1 MKKDFKALGHQI
13 KQPTKQ
19 LETFPKPKHVTE
31 VEMESINFTSLCP
44 ITGQPDYGRIVI
56 RYHPRELC
64 LESKSLKLYL
74 MTFRNR
80 GSFCEALSTEIAE
93 DLFKVLKPFYVR
105 VVVIQSPR
113 GDVAIES
120 TSEIRS

>member
-1 MKKDFKALGHQI
+1 MKKDFRALGHQV
-13 KQPTKQ
+13 KQPTKH
-19 LETFPKPKHVTE
+19 LETFPRPKRVTE
-31 VEMESINFTSLCP
+31 VKMESINFTSLCP
-44 ITGQPDYGRIVI
+44 ITGQPDYGKIVI
-56 RYHPRELC
+56 VYRPDKLC

-93 DLFKVLKPFYVR
+93 DLFKALNPYLVR
-105 VVVIQSPR
+105 VTVIQSPR

-120 TSEIRS
+120 TSEIQK